1 MDKEKLKQER
11 EKAFDAWLDWW
22 DEESNAFKNMEEQI
36 KKRNLEGY
44 TSIKIKI
51 EYTEDQP
58 SIRIG
63 SDLFL
68 ESLRKRFKGFK
79 VSREWIKK
87 PGELFDDIG
96 VRFTISWD

>member
-1 MDKEKLKQER
+1 MNRKELEKER
-11 EKAFDAWLDWW
+11 VEAFDAWLDWW

-44 TSIKIKI
+44 TSIEIKI

-79 VSREWIKK
+79 VSREWIQK
-87 PGELFDDIG
+87 PGELFSNIG
-96 VRFTISWD
+96 VEITLSWD